1 MSAPRFEALHEA
13 FTWRPIRGC
22 PGRFRLSHPAPLSFV
37 QILGMDGLARRCVVS
52 ATRDPV
58 WVASLEDGAGLISYE
73 QPDGRLVHTLNTP
86 EGFQRKLAQL
96 GIPS

>member
-1 MSAPRFEALHEA
+1 MSVPRFEALQEA

-22 PGRFRLSHPAPLSFV
+22 PGRYRLSHPTPLSFADL
-37 QILGMDGLARRCVVS
+37 LGLDGPARRCEVS
-52 ATRDPV
+52 AARDPV
-58 WVASLEDGAGLISYE
+58 WVAPLEDGAGLISYE
-73 QPDGRLVHTLNTP
+73 KPGGRFVHTLNTP